1 MHTRPCIP
9 YVTVQRQV
17 QHAMD
22 NQGLT
27 VDGWVR
33 FLLQWL
39 GVELVALC
47 MPRKGVVCL
56 QSGLEH
62 SSSRPCPG
70 VSLDNLWDAV
80 QSGGLSAYVAM
91 LSGLQWPAGL
101 LSRVVATLGWA
112 VECGP
117 LPSSCRVRVAP
128 PCCKGRCLYGFCTGS
143 CFCCACTW
151 PCALDVLCLTRGAL
165 LRQALSLQQGEVLTY
180 VCLLYNLPNW
190 HAKGWRFW

>member
-1 MHTRPCIP
+1 MHPPSGP
-9 YVTVQRQV
+9 YAYMRCTLSGGFKPRDAHTSMHPLCHSAEASTACNGQS
-17 QHAMD
+17 A
-22 NQGLT
+22 LT

-128 PCCKGRCLYGFCTGS
+128 PCCKGRCLYGVLYWLLLLLCMYL
-143 CFCCACTW
+143 
-151 PCALDVLCLTRGAL
+151 ALR
-165 LRQALSLQQGEVLTY
+165 
-180 VCLLYNLPNW
+180 P
-190 HAKGWRFW
+190 